1 MTASKGVGK
10 CLECSLKSREASVSV
25 IGREWKNIVK
35 DEVRQGTRGPEAE
48 LFRAAS
54 IPLVVCRW

>member
-1 MTASKGVGK
+1 MEETANTKGVGK

-35 DEVRQGTRGPEAE
+35 DEVRQGTRGPGQSSLE
-48 LFRAAS
+48 LLPF
-54 IPLVVCRW
+54 LW